1 MSLRKKHKKHHQ
13 ANHIDEKWL
22 VSYSDLMTLLFGFFV
37 LMFSIASKNT
47 GQAEMMSQISQA
59 FNKKDQKPE
68 EKKPEIPPEQLKAT
82 LEQKINELEELKK
95 QKDEM
100 NRELASLEEIKK
112 QKEEMTKELEQL
124 KVQDQEN
131 QKIKEEKEEL
141 AKKLQE
147 LELQKD
153 QTKVDVAEKDKL
165 IEKLKD
171 LEKLKKKEELMQAKI
186 KTLEDAEKKAK
197 DEIRSL
203 KDSDGAKTFM
213 LIFAKW
219 ETEKHDVDL
228 TVKNPEGKV
237 FSFKNR
243 NFKDSPGELVLDS
256 RYGPGAEIWTSNKL
270 IAGEYEIQITLY
282 NQYGNTNNA
291 KVNTTILA
299 GLNKLMLP
307 EADLNLKG
315 KNTAVFKIK
324 IDSEGKISKLN

>member
-1 MSLRKKHKKHHQ
+1 MSLRKKHKKHQHT
-13 ANHIDEKWL
+13 NHIDEKWL

-59 FNKKDQKPE
+59 FNKDQKKT
-68 EKKPEIPPEQLKAT
+68 EKPPETPPQDLKAT
-82 LEQKINELEELKK
+82 LELKEKELEDLKR
-95 QKDEM
+95 QKEEM
-100 NRELASLEEIKK
+100 NRGLASLEDLKK
-112 QKEEMTKELEQL
+112 QKEEMSKELELL
-124 KVQDQEN
+124 KTQDLES
-131 QKIKEEKEEL
+131 QKIKQEKEEL
-141 AKKLQE
+141 AKKVQE
-147 LELQKD
+147 LEQVKD

-165 IEKLKD
+165 VEKLKELD
-171 LEKLKKKEELMQAKI
+171 KLKKKEEVMQAKI
-186 KTLEDAEKKAK
+186 KTLEEAEKKAK
-197 DEIRSL
+197 NEIRSL
-203 KDSDGAKTFM
+203 KDSDGAKTFL

-228 TVKNPEGKV
+228 TVKNPAGKV

-299 GLNKLMLP
+299 GLNKLILP
-307 EADLNLKG
+307 EAELNLKG

-324 IDSEGKISKLN
+324 IDNEGKISKLN